1 MSRSWVRRAV
11 VASVA
16 FAIAAS
22 TLVGVAQGAGEDK
35 IRPKL
40 RQQLAA
46 EERGDFWVRFA
57 DRADL
62 SAAARTSDWTA
73 RGTAVARALRETAAR
88 SQTAVRER
96 LDGAGVR
103 YQPYWATN
111 AIFVRDGSERLAAEL
126 AARPEVAA
134 LYAPVAYAL
143 PKELP
148 GKQVREVE
156 SVEWGIAN
164 IRANDVWQQYGVTGD
179 GITVA
184 SIDSGVQYDHPALVR
199 QYRGNLGNGTFDHD
213 YNWFDAA
220 GICADAPCDEHG
232 HGTHTMGTMAGDDG
246 AGNQIGV
253 APGVRWIAANGCCPS
268 DDALIASGQ
277 WMLEPTDLSGQRPD
291 ASKRPNIVNNS
302 WGTTVPSDDPFMED
316 VSAAWAASG
325 IFAVWANGNNAPGC
339 RTTASPGSRIVNYS
353 AGAYD
358 ESNAIASFSSRG
370 FGQDGETKPNL
381 SAPGVNVRSSYPG
394 SGYVSMDGTS
404 MAAPHVAGAIALLWS
419 AAPDLVGNVAATR
432 ALLDGTAVDAPS
444 DECDGTP
451 ADNNVFGEGR
461 LDALALLDAA
471 NVAETGTLSAL
482 VTSLGEPLAGARVRV
497 VGPVTRERAT
507 GPDGRYALPLPAGAY
522 TVTVSAFGH
531 ATQTTQVQ
539 IAVGQ
544 TTSRTFALE
553 PTPSV
558 RVSGRVLDGSGHGWP
573 LNARVTV
580 SGTPVA
586 PIVTTPTDGRY
597 SLTLPAGATYTLRV
611 ESQYPGYQSLAQEVV
626 VGSKNV
632 TRDLRVPVD
641 ETACDAPGYHV
652 EYDGVGAEFDGSTL
666 PAGWTV
672 TDAAGTGQ
680 VWRFDDPGRRSNRT
694 GGNGGFAIL
703 DSFYY
708 WLGGHQ
714 DSTLV
719 SPVADLSGQDAPV
732 LSFRQDFDKHFT
744 DTARVDLSVDGG
756 ATWSTVLDQT
766 AEALGPRLET
776 IPIPQAAQKPNVRVR
791 FHYVG
796 TWDDWWQVDDI
807 VLGKRL
813 CVPTVGG
820 LVLGHVRDR
829 NTGSPIGDAEVKLG
843 EQTVRSGD
851 SGSYWLFAPGSS
863 AALAASA
870 PSYTTQSRTTSVVS
884 SGVRT
889 VDFSLAAGRLSV
901 EPGELSLA
909 ARGSREVRRSFTITN
924 TGTAPVSVSLSER
937 KAVGPVA
944 NGAGAK
950 VVEIPGSYSPLPFAQ
965 APLVN
970 GTTPKPAAA
979 PWTDVADYPIR
990 IMDNAV
996 GELDGK
1002 LYSVGGVDGVE
1013 VSDRSF
1019 VYDPGK
1025 KAWSAIAPLPSGREN
1040 AAGAFVGDTFF
1051 VNGGWGPDLRSTKTT
1066 FAYTPATNTW
1076 RRVADAPI
1084 ATAGAGRAVLD
1095 GKLYVIGGCTNACDG
1110 QDVQVYDPATD
1121 TWRLVASYPMSTGHP
1136 ACAALD
1142 GSLYCAGGVRR
1153 GGTVWR
1159 NTYAYSPATDAWT
1172 PRADLPIPLWGMGYT
1187 AAYDQL
1193 VVSGGITTGGLTN
1206 ASYAYDP
1213 RADKWSVLPAANRPL
1228 YRGGSACGFYRVGGS
1243 PTNGFQPV
1251 SDVQLLPTY
1260 GDCEPVDV
1268 PWLALDR
1275 TTFTL
1280 AAGEKARVTV
1290 TAKAPAPGTY
1300 EAGVWIRE
1308 DTPYL
1313 AQPLDITLAATR

>member
-1 MSRSWVRRAV
+1 MSWMWVRRAL

-16 FAIAAS
+16 LAIAA
-22 TLVGVAQGAGEDK
+22 TTMVGTAQAGEEK

-62 SAAARTSDWTA
+62 SAATRTSDWNA
-73 RGTAVARALRETAAR
+73 RGTLVARALRETAAQ
-88 SQTAVRER
+88 SQTAVRKR

-103 YQPYWATN
+103 YDAYWATN
-111 AIFVRDGSERLAAEL
+111 AIFVRDGSERLAADL
-126 AARPEVAA
+126 AARPEVDA
-134 LYAPVAYAL
+134 LYAPVAYEL
-143 PKELP
+143 PEPIP

-179 GITVA
+179 GMTVA

-199 QYRGNLGNGTFDHD
+199 QYRGNLGNGAFDHD

-220 GICADAPCDEHG
+220 GLCADAPCDDHG
-232 HGTHTMGTMAGDDG
+232 HGTHTMGTMVGDDG

-277 WMLEPTDLSGQRPD
+277 WMLEPTDLTGQLPD
-291 ASKRPNIVNNS
+291 ASKRPNIINNS

-316 VSAAWAASG
+316 VSAAWVASG

-339 RTTASPGSRIVNYS
+339 RTTASPGSRTVNYS

-358 ESNAIASFSSRG
+358 ENNAIASFSSRG
-370 FGQDGETKPNL
+370 FGQDGEIKPNL

-394 SGYVSMDGTS
+394 GGYVSMDGTS
-404 MAAPHVAGAIALLWS
+404 MATPHVAGAIALLWS
-419 AAPDLVGNVAATR
+419 AAPELVGDVAGTR
-432 ALLDGTAVDAPS
+432 ALLDGTAVDTPS

-461 LDALALLDAA
+461 LDALVLLDAA
-471 NVAETGTLSAL
+471 NVAETGTFAAS
-482 VTSLGEPLAGARVRV
+482 VTSGDAPLGGARVRV
-497 VGPVTRERAT
+497 VGPVTRERVT
-507 GPDGRYALPLPAGAY
+507 GADGRYALPLPAGDY

-531 ATQTTQVQ
+531 ATQV
-539 IAVGQ
+539 APVRVVVGQ
-544 TTSRTFALE
+544 TVSRSFALAAS
-553 PTPSV
+553 PTV
-558 RVSGRVLDGSGHGWP
+558 KVSGRITDGSGQGWP
-573 LNARVTV
+573 LHATV
-580 SGTPVA
+580 SVPGTPVK
-586 PIVTTPTDGRY
+586 PILTDPADGRY
-597 SLTLPAGATYTLRV
+597 SLTVPAGATYTLRV
-611 ESQYPGYQSLAQEVV
+611 SSEYGGYRAVAEEVV
-626 VGSKNV
+626 VGSRNL
-632 TRDLRVPVD
+632 TRDIRVPVD

-652 EYDGVGAEFDGSTL
+652 AYDGIGAEFDGGAL
-666 PAGWTV
+666 PAGWAV

-719 SPVADLSGQDAPV
+719 SPAADLSGQSAPA

-744 DTARVDLSVDGG
+744 DTAQVDLSVDGG
-756 ATWSTVLDQT
+756 QTWETVLDQT
-766 AEALGPRLET
+766 AEALGPRQET
-776 IPIPQAAQKPNVRVR
+776 IPIPQAAHKPDVRVR
-791 FHYVG
+791 FHYIG
-796 TWDDWWQVDDI
+796 TWDDWWQVDDV

-813 CVPTVGG
+813 CVPTAGG

-829 NTGSPIGDAEVKLG
+829 NTGSAIDAAEVRLG
-843 EQTVRSGD
+843 EQAVRTSDGF
-851 SGSYWLFAPGSS
+851 YWLFAPGSS
-863 AALAASA
+863 AALSASA
-870 PSYTTQSRTTSVVS
+870 PSYTTQPRTTSVAR
-884 SGVRT
+884 GGIRT
-889 VDFSLAAGRLSV
+889 VEFSLAAGRLSV

-909 ARGSREVRRSFTITN
+909 ARGTREVRRSFTITN
-924 TGTAPVSVSLSER
+924 TGTAPVAVELSER

-950 VVEIPGSYSPLPFAQ
+950 VVEIPGTYSPLPFAK
-965 APLVN
+965 APLTN
-970 GTTPKPAAA
+970 GTSPKPAAA

-1002 LYSVGGVDGVE
+1002 IYSVGGVDGVE
-1013 VSDRSF
+1013 VSDRGF
-1019 VYDPGK
+1019 VYDPDK
-1025 KAWSAIAPLPSGREN
+1025 SSWSPIAPLPSAREN
-1040 AAGAFVGDTFF
+1040 AAGAFIGDTFF
-1051 VNGGWGPDLRSTKTT
+1051 VNGGWGPDLRATKTT
-1066 FAYTPATNTW
+1066 FAYTPARNTW
-1076 RRVADAPI
+1076 RKVADAPI

-1121 TWRLVASYPMSTGHP
+1121 SWQLVASYPMSAGHL

-1142 GSLYCAGGVRR
+1142 DSLYCAGGVRR
-1153 GGTVWR
+1153 GGTTWQ
-1159 NTYAYSPATDAWT
+1159 NTYAYSPAADTWT

-1193 VVSGGITTGGLTN
+1193 IVSGGINGGVLTN

-1213 RADKWSVLPAANRPL
+1213 RTDAWSVLPAANKPL
-1228 YRGGSACGFYRVGGS
+1228 YRGGSTCGFYRVGGS
-1243 PTNGFQPV
+1243 PTSGFQPV
-1251 SDVQLLPTY
+1251 SDVQVLPTY

-1313 AQPLDITLAATR
+1313 AQPLDVTLAATR